1 MNIGRIIL
9 ALLVAL
15 SVGMLPASSIAG
27 LSVQSPEAAGT
38 SLTQDMPDCC
48 PPKADPCA
56 KGHGRLRSD
65 GDLRAQVLQLR
76 VASASHR
83 GSFDLLCE
91 DDFFIRREIYSRRS
105 RAVRPL
111 PTSSGLTSP

>member
-76 VASASHR
+76 VASAVIVGLLTFFARMIFSFAGKSILVAAGQSAPFRPPR
-83 GSFDLLCE
+83 G
-91 DDFFIRREIYSRRS
+91 
-105 RAVRPL
+105 
-111 PTSSGLTSP
+111 